1 MYAKFVGTLTIMSFH
16 ASVWLHAARALLR
29 SYGAASGHVGPKP
42 FPGAA
47 PRRLRF
53 GHSSTNNRN
62 GGQFCNQIFSIN
74 ILTSI
79 MAYVLLFFCVCNI
92 QALREYEQLI
102 ILLSLSIG
110 FSTLGVEWINTVYE
124 DFLW

>member
-1 MYAKFVGTLTIMSFH
+1 MSIFAFFHSTHDLHQLKKHSSASGVIPAMYAKFVGTLIIMSFH

-29 SYGAASGHVGPKP
+29 SYALASGHVGPKS

-62 GGQFCNQIFSIN
+62 GGQYGYYQFAGLLP
-74 ILTSI
+74 ILYI
-79 MAYVLLFFCVCNI
+79 GLLHG
-92 QALREYEQLI
+92 
-102 ILLSLSIG
+102 SIG
-110 FSTLGVEWINTVYE
+110 RSCRNVQRV
-124 DFLW
+124 

>member
-29 SYGAASGHVGPKP
+29 SYGAASGHVGPKS
-42 FPGAA
+42 FPGVA

-62 GGQFCNQIFSIN
+62 GGQFPLYRPSF
-74 ILTSI
+74 
-79 MAYVLLFFCVCNI
+79 LFYLVCTPCTPMFYSVHI
-92 QALREYEQLI
+92 K
-102 ILLSLSIG
+102 
-110 FSTLGVEWINTVYE
+110 LGCAV
-124 DFLW
+124 DAPF

>member
-29 SYGAASGHVGPKP
+29 SYGAASGHVGPKS

-62 GGQFCNQIFSIN
+62 GGQYGYYQFAGLLPILYIGLLHGSIV
-74 ILTSI
+74 S
-79 MAYVLLFFCVCNI
+79 VGLF
-92 QALREYEQLI
+92 
-102 ILLSLSIG
+102 
-110 FSTLGVEWINTVYE
+110 
-124 DFLW
+124 